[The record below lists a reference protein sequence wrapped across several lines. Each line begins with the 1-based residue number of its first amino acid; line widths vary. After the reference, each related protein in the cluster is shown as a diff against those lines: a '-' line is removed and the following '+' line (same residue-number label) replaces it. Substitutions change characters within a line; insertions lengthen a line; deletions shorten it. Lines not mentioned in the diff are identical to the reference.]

1 VRILLLEDDI
11 DLGEAIYQSLLDL
24 DEAVDWFKTVE
35 QAETAL
41 ETEHF
46 DLLLLDL
53 TLPDRDGLDF
63 LKQLRIESMIPVIII
78 TARDQIENRIQG
90 LNLGADDYVA
100 KPFDVAELYARI
112 QSVHRRVHGLSK
124 NELVWRDW
132 VLDIDNRQL
141 FIQEDE
147 VELPGKE
154 FAVLK
159 ILMERQGKVV
169 SKYLLEESLY
179 NWEDAVSSNSIEV
192 HIHHLRK
199 KLPKGAIKTIRGLGY
214 QLVN

>member
-1 VRILLLEDDI
+1 MLLEDDI

-41 ETEHF
+41 KTEHF